1 MRGDVMFIEKA
12 FEIQY
17 IIIESFEGRDYYP
30 RRIYDQFSFDHA
42 ICGLVGARGVGKTTL
57 LLKKAIEAGAKKRH
71 ALYISV
77 DNILFQEISLLEF
90 VDKLYKETD
99 VRLLCIDEIH
109 KCPNWNQILKNIS
122 DTYLDLKI
130 IFTGSSAID
139 LVKSKYDLSRRVVLY
154 PLYGFSFREYLEFYI
169 KLSLP
174 VITFEQ
180 LTKDPFSVA
189 EKIQAP
195 KILKHFKDYLNLGY
209 YPFLYRMHDESDK
222 YQTIE
227 HLIQKTIYE
236 DIAVLHVLKT
246 PTLLV
251 LEQLFKFVINSA
263 PGELSVFKLSKTL
276 KKDFE
281 SITEYMVLLEEAQL
295 IRFLYPK
302 KTEHAA
308 LRNPAKMYPENTNMV
323 YAFELPLM
331 DKFSIGKIRETFAL
345 NQLQNAG
352 ESVYYADRGDFI
364 VNDIVF
370 EIGGKNKTEEQ
381 IKDIKNGF
389 ILADEIV
396 TPSKRKIPLYF
407 LGFLY

>member
-1 MRGDVMFIEKA
+1 MFIEKA
-12 FEIQY
+12 FEIQQV
-17 IIIESFEGRDYYP
+17 IIESFEKRDYYP
-30 RRIYDQFSFDHA
+30 RAIYNRFSFEHP
-42 ICGLVGARGVGKTTL
+42 ICGLVGSRGVGKTTV

-71 ALYISV
+71 ALYISA

-90 VDKLYKETD
+90 VDKLYKETE

-109 KCPNWNQILKNIS
+109 KCPHWNQIVKNIS
-122 DTYLDLKI
+122 DTYLDLNI

-139 LVKSKYDLSRRVVLY
+139 LIKSKYDLSRRVVLY
-154 PLYGFSFREYLEFYI
+154 QLYGFSFREYLEFYL
-169 KLSLP
+169 KLSFP
-174 VITFEQ
+174 MITLQQ
-180 LTKDPFSVA
+180 LIDDPFAVSL
-189 EKIQAP
+189 EIQAP
-195 KILKHFKDYLNLGY
+195 KILKHFKDYLSQGY

-222 YQTIE
+222 FQTIE

-236 DIAVLHVLKT
+236 DIAVLHVMKT

-276 KKDFE
+276 SKDFE
-281 SITEYMVLLEEAQL
+281 SITEYMALLEEAQL

-302 KTEHAA
+302 KSGHAA
-308 LRNPAKMYPENTNMV
+308 LRNPIKMYPDNSNMV

-331 DKFSIGKIRETFAL
+331 QKFSIGKIRETFAL

-352 ESVYYADRGDFI
+352 ESVYYADQGDFS
-364 VNDIVF
+364 VNDFVF
-370 EIGGKNKTEEQ
+370 EVGGKNKTEEQ
-381 IKDIKNGF
+381 TKGIPNSF
-389 ILADEIV
+389 ILADEILMP
-396 TPSKRKIPLYF
+396 TSKKIPLYL